1 MTRLVERGRTRLA
14 GGARPGRH
22 PSVPAQGSPAPAPA
36 PAAKGIR
43 RRRPKDLGA
52 CGRLLEVV
60 HYDAHYPVIRP
71 EPPRAWLDDESVL
84 DAWVAERLGEILG
97 HVAISSV
104 GRDPLSAL
112 RWRETTERD
121 PSELLAVSRFFVR
134 PRVRGEGIGTSLL
147 DAAVAEIRGRNCLP
161 VLEMIRP
168 RRDGI
173 TFLAERGWRLIAVDP
188 WGRGR
193 DDLQMYRYAA
203 PAQ

>member
-1 MTRLVERGRTRLA
+1 MTRLLDRHRVR
-14 GGARPGRH
+14 RPSVSSFG
-22 PSVPAQGSPAPAPA
+22 VPAQPGPTTR
-36 PAAKGIR
+36 GIR

-60 HYDAHYPVIRP
+60 HYDAHYPAIRP
-71 EPPRAWLDDESVL
+71 ERPRDWLDADAVL

-104 GRDPLSAL
+104 GRDALSAL

-134 PRVRGEGIGTSLL
+134 PRVRGQGIGTSLL
-147 DAAVAEIRGRNCLP
+147 DAAAAEIHGRSRVP
-161 VLEMIRP
+161 VLEMLSP

-173 TFLAERGWRLIAVDP
+173 PFLAARGWRLVAQDP
-188 WGRGR
+188 WTSNREA
-193 DDLQMYRYAA
+193 LFLYRYTA
-203 PAQ
+203 PRQTGAR

>member
-1 MTRLVERGRTRLA
+1 MTRLLDRHRVRL
-14 GGARPGRH
+14 
-22 PSVPAQGSPAPAPA
+22 PSVPAFRVPAQPGPT
-36 PAAKGIR
+36 AKGIR
-43 RRRPKDLGA
+43 RRRTKDLGA

-71 EPPRAWLDDESVL
+71 DSPRAWLDDDSVL
-84 DAWVAERLGEILG
+84 DAGVAERLGEILG

-104 GRDPLSAL
+104 GRDAMSAL

-161 VLEMIRP
+161 VLEMLSP
-168 RRDGI
+168 HRDGI
-173 TFLAERGWRLIAVDP
+173 PVLAHRGWRLIAMDP
-188 WGRGR
+188 WARSK

-203 PAQ
+203 PAQPAAM

>member
-1 MTRLVERGRTRLA
+1 MTRLLDRHRVRL
-14 GGARPGRH
+14 
-22 PSVPAQGSPAPAPA
+22 PSVPARVPAQPGAT
-36 PAAKGIR
+36 AKGIR

-104 GRDPLSAL
+104 GRDAVSAL

-121 PSELLAVSRFFVR
+121 PSELVAVSRFFVR

-147 DAAVAEIRGRNCLP
+147 DAAVAEIRGRNCLQ
-161 VLEMIRP
+161 VLEMLSP

-173 TFLAERGWRLIAVDP
+173 PFLARRGWRLVAQDP
-188 WGRGR
+188 WASNK
-193 DDLQMYRYAA
+193 DVLFLYRYTA
-203 PAQ
+203 PRQTDAR